1 METLRLENVCKTY
14 KAKKRKEQDVEA
26 VKTLV

>member
-14 KAKKRKEQDVEA
+14 KAKKEKSRMSKQL
-26 VKTLV
+26 KTLV